1 MKSAGISSD
10 AVKAKTGR
18 GWDEWFALLDS
29 AGAARMPHKDIAVY
43 LRAEHGVAGWWS
55 QMVTVGYEQA
65 RGLRQVHE
73 QSGGFTAN
81 ISRTLAFP
89 PEAIYDAFTNVRR
102 RKRWIDL
109 EMKVTTSTPAK
120 SVRIAAAGGTRVDVN
135 IYAKGP
141 SKTTVQLQHEKLLS
155 AEEVQ
160 RMKSYW
166 AAAFDVL
173 KSHLGMAK

>member
-1 MKSAGISSD
+1 MKSAGISAD

-18 GWDEWFALLDS
+18 DWSEWFVLLDA
-29 AGAARMPHKDIAVY
+29 AGAARMPHREIAAY

-55 QMVTVGYEQA
+55 QSVTVAYEQA
-65 RGLRQVHE
+65 RGLRQVHQ

-81 ISRTLAFP
+81 ISRTLPFP

-102 RKRWIDL
+102 RKRWVDL
-109 EMKVTTSTPAK
+109 ELKVTTSTAPK
-120 SVRIAAAGGTRVDVN
+120 SVRIAAAGGTRVDVH

-141 SKTTVQLQHEKLLS
+141 ARTTVQLQHEKLLS

-160 RMKSYW
+160 RMKTYW
-166 AAAFDVL
+166 AAAFDAL
-173 KSHLGMAK
+173 KSHLGMGG

>member
-10 AVKAKTGR
+10 TVKAKTGR
-18 GWDEWFALLDS
+18 GWDDWFVLLDA
-29 AGAARMPHKDIAVY
+29 AGAANMPHKKIAT
-43 LRAEHGVAGWWS
+43 LLNGEHGVSAWWA
-55 QMVTVGYEQA
+55 QTVTVGYEQA
-65 RGLRQVHE
+65 RGLRQAHQ

-89 PEAIYDAFTNVRR
+89 AEAIYDAFTNVRR

-109 EMKVTTSTPAK
+109 EMKVTTSTAPK

-141 SKTTVQLQHEKLLS
+141 GKTTVQLQHEKLLS

-160 RMKSYW
+160 RMKVYW
-166 AAAFDVL
+166 AGAFDAL
-173 KSHLGMAK
+173 KSHLGMGK